1 MLELGQYSETEH
13 AKILEQALGLD
24 GLKAIFLKGE
34 KFQNFIPL
42 AKQKDHKSQFDQV
55 YTLQETEDFP
65 VALLSDLLDEKSVIL
80 VKGSR
85 KMNMEQFVDL
95 LRNNLL

>member
-1 MLELGQYSETEH
+1 M
-13 AKILEQALGLD
+13 
-24 GLKAIFLKGE
+24 KGE
-34 KFQNFIPL
+34 KFQNLIST
-42 AKQKDHKSQFDQV
+42 AKQIDKGSQFDQA
-55 YTLQETEDFP
+55 YALQETEDFP
-65 VALLSDLLDEKSVIL
+65 VALLSDLLDEESVIL

>member
-13 AKILEQALGLD
+13 AKILEQALRLD

-34 KFQNFIPL
+34 KFQNLIFSTQ
-42 AKQKDHKSQFDQV
+42 QKDHESQFDQV
-55 YTLQETEDFP
+55 YALQETEDFP
-65 VALLSDLLDEKSVIL
+65 VALLSDLLDEESVIL